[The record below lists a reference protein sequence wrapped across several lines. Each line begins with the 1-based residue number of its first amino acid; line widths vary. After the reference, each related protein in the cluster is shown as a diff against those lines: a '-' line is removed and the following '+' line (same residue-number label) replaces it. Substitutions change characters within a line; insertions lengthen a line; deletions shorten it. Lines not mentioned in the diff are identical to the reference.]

1 MRIRPAFAML
11 WPMTRMSRTAVA
23 VLAFAML
30 PAAMLGC
37 GGQKVYNL
45 SGTVTFQGR
54 PVPAGQIV
62 FEPDA
67 SAGNIGQAAFAK
79 IKDGRYD
86 TRIDGSG
93 ALGGPHLVRIH
104 GRDGIPR
111 GELLNGLPLFR
122 RDYET
127 KVDLPKAD
135 AKQDFEVPADWR
147 G

>member
-1 MRIRPAFAML
+1 MK
-11 WPMTRMSRTAVA
+11 RMSRSKATAL
-23 VLAFAML
+23 VLATLLAVML
-30 PAAMLGC
+30 VGC
-37 GGQKVYNL
+37 GGRKIYSL
-45 SGTVTFQGR
+45 SGTITFQGK

-67 SAGNIGQAAFAK
+67 SAGNSGQAAFAK

-93 ALGGPHLVRIH
+93 TLGGPHLVRIH

-135 AKQDFEVPADWR
+135 AKQDFEVPAGER
-147 G
+147 R